1 MRIVIIGMGIQGIK
15 RKRYLGND
23 FIYSVDKFKP
33 ANFKSI
39 LDVPLK
45 DYDAAFICLP
55 DDEKFK
61 VVKYCIENKKHIL
74 IEKPIYFKDL
84 KSFSKLQKLARQN
97 KVVCYTAYNH
107 RFEPHFI
114 KMKKL
119 INSKKLG
126 KLYSCRIFYGNG
138 TAKLVKKNWRDK
150 GKGVRTDLLPHLLDV
165 CRFWFGERVKEFK
178 LITSSK
184 FENKASDHALCIS
197 KKGELKIILEI
208 SYVMWKN
215 TFSCDLLAS
224 KGSAHINNLCKWGKS
239 TFTFRKRKFPSGKP
253 NEKKNFLSKQD
264 PTWHLEYRY
273 FKKLIKKKIKTDF
286 SNDIWIQKQIK
297 RN

>member
-1 MRIVIIGMGIQGIK
+1 MGSLGPKVRFQRHQWPHPESFDVSYDHQQEDKSFSNFIS
-15 RKRYLGND
+15 YLSKKFTRTFLD

-165 CRFWFGERVKEFK
+165 CRFWFGERVKEVESH
-178 LITSSK
+178 I
-184 FENKASDHALCIS
+184 
-197 KKGELKIILEI
+197 GEKE
-208 SYVMWKN
+208 
-215 TFSCDLLAS
+215 
-224 KGSAHINNLCKWGKS
+224 KS
-239 TFTFRKRKFPSGKP
+239 VYKS
-253 NEKKNFLSKQD
+253 
-264 PTWHLEYRY
+264 
-273 FKKLIKKKIKTDF
+273 
-286 SNDIWIQKQIK
+286 
-297 RN
+297 